1 MRKIFSIFAAALIA
15 FSFASCDK
23 KGGNTPSDP
32 AEKEQKDTIVI
43 PPIPESLKFT
53 IAISDITEISAHVV
67 ITPSI
72 DTVKYIYTWAEK
84 KILIDADGN
93 VGNINAAV
101 QDYWDVV
108 AGNGTTYAQY
118 LQVAVSGKYEADFSL
133 TPNTEYFVCVYQLDS
148 NLIIV
153 NDYVE
158 VEFFTTLEEE
168 SYGVDGFVDLGLPS
182 GNLWKK
188 ESESVQWNTYDKVIS
203 EYGDAVPSQVQW
215 EELINNCT
223 WTYNAD
229 QGAYIIQG
237 KNGNTISMACAGY
250 RDCSEG
256 GHYKQTEG
264 WYWTSTATDEDNAYA
279 AFFTHY
285 ETYDNITTDEL
296 PRCNGFSV
304 HLIYVEK

>member
-1 MRKIFSIFAAALIA
+1 MRKIFAIFAATLIA

-32 AEKEQKDTIVI
+32 TEKGGSDKHE
-43 PPIPESLKFT
+43 PLKFT
-53 IAISDITEISAHVV
+53 IAISDVTETSAHVV

-72 DTVKYIYTWAEK
+72 DTVKYTYTWAEK

-158 VEFFTTLEEE
+158 VEFFTTPIPEG
-168 SYGVDGFVDLGLPS
+168 YVDLGLPS
-182 GNLWKK
+182 GTLWA
-188 ESESVQWNTYDKVIS
+188 EESVQCLVSYDVAMDF
-203 EYGDAVPSQVQW
+203 YGNAIPSQTQW
-215 EELINNCT
+215 EELMNNCT
-223 WTYNAD
+223 WTYGELDDNIY
-229 QGAYIIQG
+229 GFTVKG
-237 KNGNTISMACAGY
+237 SNGNTINLLCQGSLTCKGVY
-250 RDCSEG
+250 IESD
-256 GHYKQTEG
+256 TEG

-296 PRCNGFSV
+296 PKCNCFSV
-304 HLIYVEK
+304 HLIYVER